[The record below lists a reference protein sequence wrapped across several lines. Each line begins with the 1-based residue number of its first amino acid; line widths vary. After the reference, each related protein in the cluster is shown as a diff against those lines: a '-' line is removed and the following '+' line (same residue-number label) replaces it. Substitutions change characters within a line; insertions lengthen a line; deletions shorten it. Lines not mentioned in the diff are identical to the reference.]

1 MMTSTCHDR
10 WDVPNQVQMAV
21 IQTHTCKT
29 ELSKAYHN
37 AGVIHFL
44 QSGTDMRDSD
54 GSDYGN
60 KNAWCVCCTAGGWL
74 PID

>member
-1 MMTSTCHDR
+1 
-10 WDVPNQVQMAV
+10 MAV
-21 IQTHTCKT
+21 IQTHICKT

-44 QSGTDMRDSD
+44 QSGTDMKDSD

-60 KNAWCVCCTAGGWL
+60 KHAWCDSAPPSSPHHSSAIIAVS
-74 PID
+74 